1 MSVSVIVPTKNEQA
15 NITHLMASLPAEV
28 QLVVCD
34 ASTDA
39 TRLVVAEQRPINTLI
54 LDTPGTIAEARQRGA
69 LCSSGDI
76 LVFSDADV
84 EFDSSYFNRLTEYAD
99 WDGVCGAKLSQG
111 AFASDYTLM
120 LRAQIIVYR
129 CLGIA
134 AASGSNMAIKREA
147 FTRIGGF
154 RPHLRCNE
162 DTELFLRGGRWGLR
176 LRFDERLIVWARDHR
191 RLQRGRARK
200 IAHSLIRNCLLYP
213 TCRWPQLPRLLEH
226 DWGYWSGA

>member
-15 NITHLMASLPAEV
+15 NIAHLLESLPAEV
-28 QLVVCD
+28 QLVLCD

-39 TRLVVAEQRPINTLI
+39 TRAVVAEHRPINTLI
-54 LDTPGTIAEARQRGA
+54 VDAPGSIAEARQRGA
-69 LCSSGDI
+69 LTSSGDI

-84 EFDSSYFNRLTEYAD
+84 EFDSSYFDRLAESAD
-99 WDGVCGAKLSQG
+99 WDGVCGAKLSPG
-111 AFASDYTLM
+111 EFTIDYTLM
-120 LRAQIIVYR
+120 LRAQTFVYR

-147 FTRIGGF
+147 FMRIGGF

-176 LRFDERLIVWARDHR
+176 LRFDEQLIVWARDHR
-191 RLQRGRARK
+191 RLQRGRAQK
-200 IAHSLIRNCLLYP
+200 IAHSVIRNCLLYL
-213 TCRWPQLPRLLEH
+213 TCRWPRLPRLLEH